1 MRVNFSD
8 CLLVWR
14 SRFAEISTTI
24 CTRGIFTV
32 FTDKLL
38 KVSVLVCCGSKS
50 RTAAGTPAL
59 VVQVVAW
66 RSGSVV
72 GLDQRS

>member
-14 SRFAEISTTI
+14 SRFAEISTTV

-38 KVSVLVCCGSKS
+38 RVGVWFAVDQRVELPQERQPWWYRWRRGV
-50 RTAAGTPAL
+50 
-59 VVQVVAW
+59 VVA
-66 RSGSVV
+66 SLV
-72 GLDQRS
+72 